1 MIVDKISQYNKNHQW
16 GMENERLPEADVD
29 KIIEEVEIELKQTIH
44 KKLTNQIRATYK
56 ASKRNTINSSINIEY
71 DDNDDSKTAK
81 FLPSVEVIDT
91 DEAEEEFSKNLSGVL
106 SGSIKREAFKTRY
119 QKVKD

>member
-16 GMENERLPEADVD
+16 GMENERVPDKDVD
-29 KIIEEVEIELKQTIH
+29 KIIEEVEFEMRQSIH

-56 ASKRNTINSSINIEY
+56 ASKRDTINSSINIEF
-71 DDNDDSKTAK
+71 DDNDDKTAK
-81 FLPSVEVIDT
+81 FLPSAEMIDE
-91 DEAEEEFSKNLSGVL
+91 DEAEEEFSKNLSNVL
-106 SGSIKREAFKTRY
+106 TGSMKREAFKTRY